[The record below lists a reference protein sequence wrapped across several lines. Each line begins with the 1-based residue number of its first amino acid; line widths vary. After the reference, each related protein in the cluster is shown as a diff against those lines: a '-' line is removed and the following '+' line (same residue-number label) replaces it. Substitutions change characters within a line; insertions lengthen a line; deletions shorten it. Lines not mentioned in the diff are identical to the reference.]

1 MSDSASPDESTAAP
15 PLPPAPES
23 DRSRPG
29 ALTQLWFVLARR
41 LLIFFKE
48 QGQCWL
54 QFSLIVAFPLLVAI
68 FAYNGLPQI
77 KNLSM
82 TSGNDIV
89 QQLSEAAGFTAQ
101 AGKVGGL
108 VSGLV
113 MFQVVLLTLMASN
126 NGARE
131 IAGER
136 LIFEKE
142 KLAGLRVGSYLGAKV
157 LFLLLLVLAQSIWM
171 TVFVK
176 FVCQLPGDL
185 LSQFISLFLANA
197 AMTSVC
203 LAISAW
209 APSAEQASLISI
221 YLVGFQ
227 LPLSGAVLAL
237 PEPLGAIVRPLITS
251 YWSWSSYLQTLQ
263 DTRFYDMVRTI
274 TETPLSDAVVCWWI
288 LLGHTVLGLVFAY
301 LGCLRSRWE

>member
-1 MSDSASPDESTAAP
+1 MSDSSEIGAAEAIPAAAAP
-15 PLPPAPES
+15 QAGA
-23 DRSRPG
+23 RRPG
-29 ALTQLWFVLARR
+29 AVTQFAFVFRR
-41 LLIFFKE
+41 RATLFFRE
-48 QGQCWL
+48 PGQCWL
-54 QFSLIVAFPLLVAI
+54 QLSLIVVFPALVVL
-68 FAYNGLPQI
+68 FALHGLPQI
-77 KNLSM
+77 RNLSM
-82 TSGNDIV
+82 DSGSDTFR
-89 QQLSEAAGFTAQ
+89 QLSEQVGFTAQ

-113 MFQVVLLTLMASN
+113 MFQVVLLSLMASN

-142 KLAGLRVGSYLGAKV
+142 KLAGLRSGSYLAAKV
-157 LFLLLLVLAQSIWM
+157 AFLFLLVLAQSVWM
-171 TVFVK
+171 TVFAK

-185 LSQFISLFLANA
+185 SSQFLSLFLADA

-209 APSAEQASLISI
+209 APAAEQASLISI

-237 PEPLGAIVRPLITS
+237 PDWLGPVVRPFIS
-251 YWSWSSYLQTLQ
+251 AYWSWSGYLQTLQ
-263 DTRFYDMVRTI
+263 ETRFYDMVKLV
-274 TETPLSDAVVCWWI
+274 TETPFAGAAQCWWV
-288 LLGHTVLGLVFAY
+288 LLGHVVFGLLFAY